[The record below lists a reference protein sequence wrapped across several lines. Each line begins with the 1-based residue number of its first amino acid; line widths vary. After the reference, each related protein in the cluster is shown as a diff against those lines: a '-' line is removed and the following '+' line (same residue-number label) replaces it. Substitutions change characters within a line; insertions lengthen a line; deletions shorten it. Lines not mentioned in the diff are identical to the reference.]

1 MVKRQVGSLAWF
13 MTPFRAWNQRMT
25 LALLGAAAI
34 ALLAIEKT
42 NPEVA
47 ESARGAAADVIAPI
61 LDLLSRPSASA
72 AQAIDSVRELGRL
85 REENTRLKQ
94 QQVVLLQWQAT
105 GLRLDRENQDLRK
118 LLNLAPDPK
127 ARFVTARVVG
137 GSGGA
142 FVRSILVAAGSKDG
156 VRKNQAAITGE
167 GLIGRVSEVGERAS
181 RVLLLTDVNSNIPVF
196 VERTRERAI
205 AHGDSSNSMVLK
217 YVPGDLAAT
226 VGDRIVTSGHG
237 GVFPPGLPVGVIAA
251 VQGGTVT
258 VQPFVDWEQ
267 VEYVRLVDYELSGL
281 LLPMAGQEQPKGPR

>member
-13 MTPFRAWNQRMT
+13 MTPLRAWNQRTT

-85 REENTRLKQ
+85 REENAQLRQ
-94 QQVVLLQWQAT
+94 QQARLLQWQTVAH
-105 GLRLDRENQDLRK
+105 RLDHENQELRK
-118 LLNLAPDPK
+118 LLNLTPDPK

-156 VRKNQAAITGE
+156 VRKNQVAITGE

-237 GVFPPGLPVGVIAA
+237 GVFPPGLPLGVITV
-251 VQGGTVT
+251 VQGGMVA

-267 VEYVRLVDYELSGL
+267 VEYVRLVDYEQGGL

>member
-1 MVKRQVGSLAWF
+1 
-13 MTPFRAWNQRMT
+13 MT

-72 AQAIDSVRELGRL
+72 AQAIDSVRDLGRL
-85 REENTRLKQ
+85 REENAQLKLQ
-94 QQVVLLQWQAT
+94 QARLLQWQTVAH
-105 GLRLDRENQDLRK
+105 RLDHENQELRK

-167 GLIGRVSEVGERAS
+167 GLIGRVSEVGERAA
-181 RVLLLTDVNSNIPVF
+181 RILLLTDVNSNIPVF

-205 AHGDSSNSMVLK
+205 AHGDSSNTMALK

-237 GVFPPGLPVGVIAA
+237 GVFPPGLPVGIITA

-267 VEYVRLVDYELSGL
+267 IEYVRLVDYDLSGL

>member
-85 REENTRLKQ
+85 REENAQLKQ
-94 QQVVLLQWQAT
+94 QQARLLQWQAT
-105 GLRLDRENQDLRK
+105 GLRLDRENQELRK

-167 GLIGRVSEVGERAS
+167 GLIGRVSARRA
-181 RVLLLTDVNSNIPVF
+181 F
-196 VERTRERAI
+196 CC
-205 AHGDSSNSMVLK
+205 
-217 YVPGDLAAT
+217 
-226 VGDRIVTSGHG
+226 
-237 GVFPPGLPVGVIAA
+237 
-251 VQGGTVT
+251 
-258 VQPFVDWEQ
+258 
-267 VEYVRLVDYELSGL
+267 
-281 LLPMAGQEQPKGPR
+281 

>member
-1 MVKRQVGSLAWF
+1 
-13 MTPFRAWNQRMT
+13 MT

-34 ALLAIEKT
+34 ALLTIERT
-42 NPEVA
+42 NPEIA
-47 ESARGAAADVIAPI
+47 EGARGVAADVVAPI

-85 REENTRLKQ
+85 REENARLKAEYAR
-94 QQVVLLQWQAT
+94 LLQWQTVAR
-105 GLRLDRENQDLRK
+105 RLDQENEALRG

-142 FVRSILVAAGSKDG
+142 FVRSILVAAGGRDG
-156 VRKNQAAITGE
+156 VRKDQAVLTGE
-167 GLIGRVSEVGERAS
+167 GLLGRVTEVGERAA
-181 RVLLLTDVNSNIPVF
+181 RVLLLSDINSHIPVF
-196 VERTRERAI
+196 VERTRERAVLFGNNSNQLDLRYLL
-205 AHGDSSNSMVLK
+205 GDRS
-217 YVPGDLAAT
+217 AA

-237 GVFPPGLPVGVIAA
+237 GTFPPGLPVGVITSIENEL
-251 VQGGTVT
+251 VR

-281 LLPMAGQEQPKGPR
+281 LLPMAGREQPKGPR

>member
-1 MVKRQVGSLAWF
+1 
-13 MTPFRAWNQRMT
+13 
-25 LALLGAAAI
+25 
-34 ALLAIEKT
+34 LAIEKT

-85 REENTRLKQ
+85 REENAQLRQ
-94 QQVVLLQWQAT
+94 QQARLLQWQTVAH
-105 GLRLDRENQDLRK
+105 RLDHENQELRK
-118 LLNLAPDPK
+118 LLNLTPDPK

-181 RVLLLTDVNSNIPVF
+181 RVLLLTDINSNIPVF

-205 AHGDSSNSMVLK
+205 AHGDSSNSMVLT
-217 YVPGDLAAT
+217 YAPGDLAAKA
-226 VGDRIVTSGHG
+226 GDRIVTSGHG
-237 GVFPPGLPVGVIAA
+237 GVFPPGLPLGIITV

-267 VEYVRLVDYELSGL
+267 LEYVRLVDYELSGL

>member
-1 MVKRQVGSLAWF
+1 
-13 MTPFRAWNQRMT
+13 MT

-85 REENTRLKQ
+85 REENAQLKQ
-94 QQVVLLQWQAT
+94 QQSRLLQWQTVAH
-105 GLRLDRENQDLRK
+105 RLDHENQELRK
-118 LLNLAPDPK
+118 LLNLLPDPK

-167 GLIGRVSEVGERAS
+167 GLIGRVSEVGERAA
-181 RVLLLTDVNSNIPVF
+181 DVRLEQHDDREDDVGRQVADDPVDGLELEPLRQEIERKQEAAAQRHLHGAGAANEQQQLVHEERHDRD
-196 VERTRERAI
+196 VEDVR
-205 AHGDSSNSMVLK
+205 
-217 YVPGDLAAT
+217 PGDCRAAQQL
-226 VGDRIVTSGHG
+226 RQ
-237 GVFPPGLPVGVIAA
+237 PVHES
-251 VQGGTVT
+251 T
-258 VQPFVDWEQ
+258 
-267 VEYVRLVDYELSGL
+267 R
-281 LLPMAGQEQPKGPR
+281 

>member
-1 MVKRQVGSLAWF
+1 MMKRQVGSLAWF

-25 LALLGAAAI
+25 LALLGAAAV

-72 AQAIDSVRELGRL
+72 AQAIDSVRDLARL
-85 REENTRLKQ
+85 REENARLKEEQ
-94 QQVVLLQWQAT
+94 ARLLQWQTVAH
-105 GLRLDRENQDLRK
+105 RLDHENQELRK
-118 LLNLAPDPK
+118 LLNLTPDPK

-181 RVLLLTDVNSNIPVF
+181 RVLLLTDVNSNVPVF

-205 AHGDSSNSMVLK
+205 AHGESSSSMVLQ
-217 YVPGDLAAT
+217 YVPGDLTAT

-237 GVFPPGLPVGVIAA
+237 GVFPPGLPVGIVTAA
-251 VQGGTVT
+251 QGGTVT
-258 VQPFVDWEQ
+258 VQPYVDWEQ
-267 VEYVRLVDYELSGL
+267 IEYVRLVDYELSGL

>member
-25 LALLGAAAI
+25 IALLGAAAI
-34 ALLAIEKT
+34 ALLAVEKT

-47 ESARGAAADVIAPI
+47 ASARGAAADVIAPI

-72 AQAIDSVRELGRL
+72 AQAIDSMRELARL
-85 REENTRLKQ
+85 REENAQLKEQ
-94 QQVVLLQWQAT
+94 QARLLQWQTA
-105 GLRLDRENQDLRK
+105 GLRLDHENQELRK
-118 LLNLAPDPK
+118 LLNLVPDPK

-181 RVLLLTDVNSNIPVF
+181 RVLLLTDVNSNVPVF

-217 YVPGDLAAT
+217 YVSGDLSAT

-237 GVFPPGLPVGVIAA
+237 GVFPPGLPVGVITTME
-251 VQGGTVT
+251 GGTVS

-267 VEYVRLVDYELSGL
+267 IEYVRLVDYELSGL

>member
-25 LALLGAAAI
+25 IALLGAAAI
-34 ALLAIEKT
+34 ALLAVEKT

-47 ESARGAAADVIAPI
+47 ASARGAAADVIAPI

-72 AQAIDSVRELGRL
+72 AQAIDSMRELARL
-85 REENTRLKQ
+85 REENALLKEQ
-94 QQVVLLQWQAT
+94 QARLLQWQTA
-105 GLRLDRENQDLRK
+105 GLRLDHENQELRK
-118 LLNLAPDPK
+118 LLNLVPDPK

-181 RVLLLTDVNSNIPVF
+181 RVLLLTDVNSNVPVF

-217 YVPGDLAAT
+217 YVSGDLSAT

-237 GVFPPGLPVGVIAA
+237 GVFPPGLPVGVITTME
-251 VQGGTVT
+251 GGTVS

-267 VEYVRLVDYELSGL
+267 IEYVRLVDYELSGL